1 MTLSVYVQIP
11 RSPPTFL
18 VSLRAP
24 AIAHCSVEYVSYRF
38 GPDYYNFARFIRGS
52 TVYDFITFVF
62 MARSVMACCVSRH
75 QVPIIYRCNHPALQ
89 GGSEG
94 SAGKGG
100 MPCTLCPHPKCKHS
114 MIRQGVSSC
123 PECDNGTLVLD
134 PVSAPKWRLDC
145 NRCSFLIYLPAEL
158 HNAKL
163 AKERCQVHTCL
174 SPFVLG
180 FW

>member
-1 MTLSVYVQIP
+1 M
-11 RSPPTFL
+11 
-18 VSLRAP
+18 
-24 AIAHCSVEYVSYRF
+24 CC
-38 GPDYYNFARFIRGS
+38 
-52 TVYDFITFVF
+52 TFV
-62 MARSVMACCVSRH
+62 
-75 QVPIIYRCNHPALQ
+75 Q

-134 PVSAPKWRLDC
+134 PVSAPKWRVDC
-145 NRCSFLIYLPAEL
+145 NRCSFLIYLPADL

-163 AKERCQVHTCL
+163 SKEHCGVSSHQYYMTRHSAYAHPHHLET
-174 SPFVLG
+174 
-180 FW
+180 